1 MANNTCR
8 FSNLGR
14 FKPVALAP
22 FIILGLGVVLML
34 RLLDSTADEVDSSVE
49 LENNWRDV
57 SSAGAISCSTDLSDM
72 SLVAM
77 LFTWARVH
85 KDMRTSTVGNTIQE
99 RNLSSPTPGG
109 QYNISCRA
117 PSPLRPSWTWWGWR
131 QAAARLRARNMRAQG
146 GLGGRVSVVVHMK

>member
-1 MANNTCR
+1 
-8 FSNLGR
+8 
-14 FKPVALAP
+14 
-22 FIILGLGVVLML
+22 ML

-49 LENNWRDV
+49 EENNWRDV